1 MLLFAAGAMFSAAL
15 TGSRGSLAVALVA
28 GCMWNGMR
36 VYELV
41 EPHMPF
47 IAFWLVG
54 AFLAVAWNSAVARHL
69 VAVAAVSWW
78 GNCAFGAVG
87 RFADPTYAFATGVSL
102 LLGGGVLLASR
113 GPQPLTA
120 LGGTL
125 SHYGAFALAL
135 AEAVII
141 SNIFGSS
148 AHGVPVWMLACGLV
162 AIVCAFA
169 AAVVVSR
176 AGPAL
181 AGLSIAIGLAI
192 VSGWDPLG
200 TREPWL
206 AYALALL
213 SMLALVLSGILDDER
228 PRVIAGWIGL
238 AAAIAAITWT
248 VPGSLLGRAAFLAIA
263 GIVAVALA
271 SLLGRVFHKERT
283 A

>member
-1 MLLFAAGAMFSAAL
+1 M
-15 TGSRGSLAVALVA
+15 
-28 GCMWNGMR
+28 
-36 VYELV
+36 
-41 EPHMPF
+41 
-47 IAFWLVG
+47 
-54 AFLAVAWNSAVARHL
+54 
-69 VAVAAVSWW
+69 
-78 GNCAFGAVG
+78 
-87 RFADPTYAFATGVSL
+87 
-102 LLGGGVLLASR
+102 
-113 GPQPLTA
+113 
-120 LGGTL
+120 
-125 SHYGAFALAL
+125 
-135 AEAVII
+135 
-141 SNIFGSS
+141 
-148 AHGVPVWMLACGLV
+148 
-162 AIVCAFA
+162 
-169 AAVVVSR
+169 
-176 AGPAL
+176 
-181 AGLSIAIGLAI
+181 SIAIGLAI